1 MTISSTAS
9 ANAHLSLY
17 QLPDTVQDVEG
28 NTYRTVTI
36 GKQTWLAEN
45 LRTRKFQDGTP
56 VKTGGIP
63 KDDEANLLKY
73 GRLYDW
79 QDVADKRNLCP
90 AGWRVASDDDWQQLE
105 KTIGMAEAE
114 LNNTGW
120 RGANNLAHTLKETQ
134 IDGLFNK
141 INQSEVNKYQFYA
154 RPAGIKWRN
163 WYITQGWY
171 SEFWTSSEETDTK
184 AVNRTLAFQW
194 WNMHKGEIYRSSLS
208 KDYMFSVRCV
218 KKDNT

>member
-1 MTISSTAS
+1 
-9 ANAHLSLY
+9 
-17 QLPDTVQDVEG
+17 
-28 NTYRTVTI
+28 
-36 GKQTWLAEN
+36 
-45 LRTRKFQDGTP
+45 
-56 VKTGGIP
+56 
-63 KDDEANLLKY
+63 
-73 GRLYDW
+73 
-79 QDVADKRNLCP
+79 
-90 AGWRVASDDDWQQLE
+90 
-105 KTIGMAEAE
+105 MAEAE